1 MNQVKFGPKEQEKA
15 KEEERFFP
23 MQLISQEKIL
33 TWELIVLREPDLNS

>member
-15 KEEERFFP
+15 KEEGRFLP

-33 TWELIVLREPDLNS
+33 PWELIVLREPDLNS